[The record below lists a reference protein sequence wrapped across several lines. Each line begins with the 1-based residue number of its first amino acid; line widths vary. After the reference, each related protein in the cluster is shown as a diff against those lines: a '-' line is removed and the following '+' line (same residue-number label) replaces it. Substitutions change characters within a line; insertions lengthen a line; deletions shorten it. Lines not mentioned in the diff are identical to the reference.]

1 MNVDEIRVAK
11 MIFNDH
17 TFDIAV
23 VHSKTNDENGP
34 FFFATAFGPET
45 CSEGANTPNLSGSG
59 KSAFTR
65 SDSNFC
71 KIFEMSDP
79 LDYEYSTITMNDISE
94 IIKRYDYHMS
104 RKLHKV
110 NDKMGTFE

>member
-1 MNVDEIRVAK
+1 
-11 MIFNDH
+11 
-17 TFDIAV
+17 
-23 VHSKTNDENGP
+23 
-34 FFFATAFGPET
+34 
-45 CSEGANTPNLSGSG
+45 
-59 KSAFTR
+59 
-65 SDSNFC
+65 
-71 KIFEMSDP
+71 MSDP